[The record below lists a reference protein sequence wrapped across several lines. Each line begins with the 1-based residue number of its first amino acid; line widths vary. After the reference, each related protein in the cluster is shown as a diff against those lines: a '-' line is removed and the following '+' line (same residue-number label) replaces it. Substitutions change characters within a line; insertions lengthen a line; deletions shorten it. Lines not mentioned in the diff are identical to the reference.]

1 MAEHELWSIT
11 LKTHISD
18 TTTSPGG
25 DHPAWDII
33 IPKLDFQS
41 QMKMAQMNQR
51 LADMVQ
57 INADYELRKFQ
68 RRIRDDRFMWV
79 NINTI

>member
-1 MAEHELWSIT
+1 M
-11 LKTHISD
+11 
-18 TTTSPGG
+18 TTSLDG

-33 IPKLDFQS
+33 IPKLDFRS
-41 QMKMAQMNQR
+41 QMKMARMNQR

-68 RRIRDDRFMWV
+68 RRIRNDRFM
-79 NINTI
+79 

>member
-1 MAEHELWSIT
+1 M
-11 LKTHISD
+11 
-18 TTTSPGG
+18 TTTLDG

-33 IPKLDFQS
+33 IPKLDFRS
-41 QMKMAQMNQR
+41 QMKMAGMNQR

-68 RRIRDDRFMWV
+68 RRIRDDRFM
-79 NINTI
+79 

>member
-1 MAEHELWSIT
+1 MT
-11 LKTHISD
+11 ISVD
-18 TTTSPGG
+18 G
-25 DHPAWDII
+25 DNPALDII

-41 QMKMAQMNQR
+41 QMKMARMNQR

-68 RRIRDDRFMWV
+68 RRIRDDRFM
-79 NINTI
+79 

>member
-1 MAEHELWSIT
+1 M
-11 LKTHISD
+11 
-18 TTTSPGG
+18 TTSLGG

-57 INADYELRKFQ
+57 INAEYELRKFQ
-68 RRIRDDRFMWV
+68 RHIRDDRFM
-79 NINTI
+79 

>member
-1 MAEHELWSIT
+1 MT
-11 LKTHISD
+11 ISVD
-18 TTTSPGG
+18 G
-25 DHPAWDII
+25 DNPALNII

-41 QMKMAQMNQR
+41 QMKMARMNQR

-68 RRIRDDRFMWV
+68 RRIRDDRFM
-79 NINTI
+79 

>member
-1 MAEHELWSIT
+1 MT
-11 LKTHISD
+11 ISVD
-18 TTTSPGG
+18 G
-25 DHPAWDII
+25 DNPALDII

-41 QMKMAQMNQR
+41 QMKMARMNQR

-68 RRIRDDRFMWV
+68 RRIRNDRFM
-79 NINTI
+79 